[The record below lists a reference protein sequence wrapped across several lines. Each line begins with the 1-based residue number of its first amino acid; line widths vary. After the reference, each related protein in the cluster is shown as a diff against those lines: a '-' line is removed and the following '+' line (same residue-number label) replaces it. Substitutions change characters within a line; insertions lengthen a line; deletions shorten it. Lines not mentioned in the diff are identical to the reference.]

1 VPAQKITNPV
11 ERLAHAVEFA
21 AQKHIDQR
29 RKGERAE
36 PYVNHVAE
44 VARLL
49 AHATRGRDPN
59 LVIAGLLHD
68 TLEDTDTTY
77 RELVRHFG
85 KDVSDLVREVTDNKR
100 HRWRMRKRLQIEE
113 APHKSRRA
121 RMLKIADKTANLRSL
136 EHSAPV
142 EWTEQRRD
150 NYYVW
155 AAKVVDACR
164 GVSPYLEREFDKA
177 YAKRPKA

>member
-1 VPAQKITNPV
+1 VPANAVQ
-11 ERLAHAVEFA
+11 RLAHAVEFA
-21 AQKHIDQR
+21 AEKHIDQR

-44 VARLL
+44 VASLL

-68 TLEDTDTTY
+68 TLEDTETTY
-77 RELVRHFG
+77 PELVRHFG
-85 KDVSDLVREVTDNKR
+85 KDVADLVREVTDNKS
-100 HRWRMRKRLQIEE
+100 HRWKQRKRLQIEH
-113 APHKSRRA
+113 AAHASPRA
-121 RMLKIADKTANLRSL
+121 KMLKIADKTANLRSL
-136 EHSAPV
+136 VHSAPV
-142 EWTEQRRD
+142 EWTEKRRD

-155 AAKVVDACR
+155 AAKVVEQCR

-177 YAKRPKA
+177 YAKQPKKKG